1 MHKYYK
7 KMKIDEKKEQ
17 YDISD
22 HNQIDI
28 TFSVKTQKPIYTDE
42 VREIQYY
49 KIDESTIPKYIE
61 DIENALNTEEV
72 TNQEDFD
79 NIVKR
84 SADKTLKRVIKRKIT
99 EDKQEIVPI
108 WFGKDIKEAISKRRE
123 YNKKKRNAKTER
135 EKQENEDL
143 WQQQK
148 QIVQKMVKEAVTT
161 YERNTT
167 KRIMEDPNRSKKLWE
182 NIHLLKNNKKKDLAK
197 ITLVDENGNPI
208 DIMDVPKKLQ
218 NSWQAIYQKHDNK
231 IPEVWNDNMSQQY
244 REKLNERRENND
256 LTAHLNRQGRVHM
269 QNYLREHMDM
279 ALTVEEST
287 AYPMEEQEITT
298 DDVIKQLTKMK
309 KERPQG
315 QMK

>member
-1 MHKYYK
+1 
-7 KMKIDEKKEQ
+7 
-17 YDISD
+17 
-22 HNQIDI
+22 
-28 TFSVKTQKPIYTDE
+28 
-42 VREIQYY
+42 
-49 KIDESTIPKYIE
+49 
-61 DIENALNTEEV
+61 
-72 TNQEDFD
+72 
-79 NIVKR
+79 
-84 SADKTLKRVIKRKIT
+84 
-99 EDKQEIVPI
+99 
-108 WFGKDIKEAISKRRE
+108 
-123 YNKKKRNAKTER
+123 
-135 EKQENEDL
+135 
-143 WQQQK
+143 
-148 QIVQKMVKEAVTT
+148 MVKEAVTT

-182 NIHLLKNNKKKDLAK
+182 NIHLLKNNKKKDFAK

-231 IPEVWNDNMSQQY
+231 IPEVWNDNMSRQY
-244 REKLNERRENND
+244 REKLNERRENDD